1 RRGCTEGTR
10 IGVLNGLD
18 DWLYNSASPSIY
30 WMNGMAGMGKT
41 TIASTFCERVE
52 RRKLLAASFF
62 CTRNSVECR
71 DVTRIVPTILYQLA
85 QYSTPFQLALC
96 KILEQNSGIRLGN
109 MQRQFEQLLKEPLQE
124 VKDAIP
130 DKLVVM
136 IDALDECDDRH
147 GTEPVLDMLFNYAA
161 HVPLKFL
168 VTSRPESEIYGKMS
182 AHTQSQA
189 TIHLHDIENS
199 LVQSDIQQY
208 LKEELSTVFPGE
220 VEVEQLAQHSG
231 TLFIYAATL
240 VRYIICKDRESLML
254 QAVLNMAPGSI
265 KKHAQIDALYEA
277 VLNAALTEDQLDATG
292 DIWIVLCIVLL
303 AQEPISTETIAKL
316 ADIDNPLHVALAV
329 QPLRSV
335 LHQLEKT
342 GLVSAPHASFTDF
355 MFNNERSRAHF
366 CDVAKHSQG
375 LAQRCFFLMKEQLRF
390 NICGLQGSY
399 LPDEK
404 VVSIQERIKA
414 NISPTLAYASR
425 YWASHLALATG
436 WDILLE
442 MLQEFLCH

>member
-1 RRGCTEGTR
+1 
-10 IGVLNGLD
+10 
-18 DWLYNSASPSIY
+18 
-30 WMNGMAGMGKT
+30 MNGMAGMGKT

-71 DVTRIVPTILYQLA
+71 D
-85 QYSTPFQLALC
+85 LALC

-240 VRYIICKDRESLML
+240 
-254 QAVLNMAPGSI
+254 
-265 KKHAQIDALYEA
+265 
-277 VLNAALTEDQLDATG
+277 
-292 DIWIVLCIVLL
+292 
-303 AQEPISTETIAKL
+303 
-316 ADIDNPLHVALAV
+316 
-329 QPLRSV
+329 
-335 LHQLEKT
+335 
-342 GLVSAPHASFTDF
+342 
-355 MFNNERSRAHF
+355 
-366 CDVAKHSQG
+366 
-375 LAQRCFFLMKEQLRF
+375 
-390 NICGLQGSY
+390 
-399 LPDEK
+399 
-404 VVSIQERIKA
+404 
-414 NISPTLAYASR
+414 
-425 YWASHLALATG
+425 
-436 WDILLE
+436 
-442 MLQEFLCH
+442 